1 MTINAFYFSRS
12 PDLKY
17 SLESDQIRDVILN
30 GKYNHKTIY
39 VFTDAPM
46 WILAKIN
53 HRDQDLI
60 GLLDGLLVGFMEGF
74 DEGRPEGRDE
84 GRELGLQEM
93 NQLS

>member
-53 HRDQDLI
+53 LRDQDLI
-60 GLLDGLLVGFMEGF
+60 GLLDGLPVLLPDLAGCRSCDLTGF
-74 DEGRPEGRDE
+74 
-84 GRELGLQEM
+84 Q
-93 NQLS
+93 SKV